1 MANFYTFD
9 NLVDS
14 YRSTI
19 FEWAVGFRIG
29 NLTLKLVSG
38 LIFGGEEISM
48 PENRPIQKT
57 IQKGMV

>member
-29 NLTLKLVSG
+29 DLILKLVSG
-38 LIFGGEEISM
+38 LIFGGKEISM
-48 PENRPIQKT
+48 PETRPIW
-57 IQKGMV
+57 